1 MSHMKGIN
9 PKYGVFNYTCS
20 DHSCAR
26 SLYESQRLKVTN
38 TFSQKRTPYQLLKRC
53 SLVNSMD
60 SGTPNSQKL
69 GTTLFTIN
77 VIFLNDNLIIEKF
90 THLVNYI
97 L

>member
-38 TFSQKRTPYQLLKRC
+38 TFNQKRTPYQLLRRC
-53 SLVNSMD
+53 SLVNNMD
-60 SGTPNSQKL
+60 WGTPNSQKL
-69 GTTLFTIN
+69 GITLFVCPLI
-77 VIFLNDNLIIEKF
+77 LYALKDNLIITNF
-90 THLVNYI
+90 TN
-97 L
+97 

>member
-1 MSHMKGIN
+1 MCCHKTAYDIIHKLFRKLN
-9 PKYGVFNYTCS
+9 K
-20 DHSCAR
+20 
-26 SLYESQRLKVTN
+26 TN
-38 TFSQKRTPYQLLKRC
+38 TAQILRRC
-53 SLVNSMD
+53 SSKHNMD

-69 GTTLFTIN
+69 GITLFTIN

>member
-1 MSHMKGIN
+1 M
-9 PKYGVFNYTCS
+9 
-20 DHSCAR
+20 
-26 SLYESQRLKVTN
+26 N
-38 TFSQKRTPYQLLKRC
+38 TVQILRRC
-53 SLVNSMD
+53 SSKHNMD

-69 GTTLFTIN
+69 GITLFTIN